1 MLYERSYFVFSR
13 GRYGMI
19 FSKRKLFGKL
29 NNILFLVIVLYLVY
43 LVFKNVDGCNVYLL
57 WILKC

>member
-1 MLYERSYFVFSR
+1 MLYERNYFVFSR
-13 GRYGMI
+13 GSYGMI

-43 LVFKNVDGCNVYLL
+43 LVFKNVNVCNVYLL
-57 WILKC
+57 LILKN